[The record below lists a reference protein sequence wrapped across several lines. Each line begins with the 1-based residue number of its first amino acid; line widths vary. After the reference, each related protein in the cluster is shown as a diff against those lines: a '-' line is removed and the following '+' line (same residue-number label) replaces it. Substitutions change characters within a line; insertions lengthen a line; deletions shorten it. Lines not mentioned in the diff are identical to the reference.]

1 MVAGLTASEVRFL
14 LRTRPD
20 LNAHEVVPVVDG
32 ELLTSLVDEFE
43 IAAGMQPA
51 GGAYGG
57 LIPAFFRFG
66 PLDEHFHG
74 RSTSAMGS
82 KTALLGCSCG
92 EWGCWPLM
100 ARIAVTQGL
109 VTWDAFEQPHRPE
122 RDYAR
127 LGPYRFPR
135 RQYDA
140 ALVGLRY
147 EVAAAGA

>member
-57 LIPAFFRFG
+57 LMTRAMPSDSWRASGRAF
-66 PLDEHFHG
+66 D
-74 RSTSAMGS
+74 GS
-82 KTALLGCSCG
+82 G
-92 EWGCWPLM
+92 
-100 ARIAVTQGL
+100 
-109 VTWDAFEQPHRPE
+109 
-122 RDYAR
+122 
-127 LGPYRFPR
+127 
-135 RQYDA
+135 
-140 ALVGLRY
+140 
-147 EVAAAGA
+147 